1 MIEIENV
8 TFHHGRSLIL
18 RDVNLTIKKGGITAL
33 IGPNGAGKSTLF
45 ALMARLLPLQKGR
58 ISFDGMNVTA
68 SGSRELAKKL
78 AILRQDTHVASRIS
92 VRDMVS
98 FGRFPHHQGRPT
110 ETDWEKVEK
119 ALEEFGLETLSN
131 RFIDELSGGQRQR
144 VLVAMAYAQDTEY
157 LLLDE
162 PLNNLDMHF
171 ARDLMRQ
178 LRDMADQ
185 HDKTIV
191 VVLHEINYAS
201 AYADRIVALKDGEL
215 VSHSATAD
223 FMTENNLSAVYDMPV
238 RIQTVEGVTVALH
251 HI

>member
-8 TFHHGRSLIL
+8 TFHHGRSRIL
-18 RDVNLTIKKGGITAL
+18 NDVNLKIEKGGITAL

-58 ISFDGMNVTA
+58 VSFDGMDVAT
-68 SGSRELAKKL
+68 SGSQHLAKKL
-78 AILRQDTHVASRIS
+78 ALLRQDTHVASRIS

-98 FGRFPHHQGRPT
+98 FGRFPHHRGRPT
-110 ETDWEKVEK
+110 DEDRMKVDQ
-119 ALEEFGLETLSN
+119 ALVEFGLETLSD

-144 VLVAMAYAQDTEY
+144 VLVAMAYAQDTDY

-171 ARDLMRQ
+171 ARDLMHQ
-178 LRDMADQ
+178 LRDMADA
-185 HDKTIV
+185 HGKTIV

-201 AYADRIVALKDGEL
+201 AYADRIVALKDGKL
-215 VSHSATAD
+215 VSHSTTAE
-223 FMTENNLSAVYDMPV
+223 FMTESNLSEIYDMPV

>member
-18 RDVNLTIKKGGITAL
+18 KDVSLTLEKGGITAL

-45 ALMARLLPLQKGR
+45 ALMARLLPLQSGS
-58 ISFDGMNVTA
+58 IAFDGMDIRRTA
-68 SGSRELAKKL
+68 SRDLAKKL

-92 VRDMVS
+92 VRDMVG
-98 FGRFPHHQGRPT
+98 FGRFPHHQGRAT
-110 ETDWEKVEK
+110 RQDHEKVAR
-119 ALEEFGLETLSN
+119 ALEIFDLTDLSN

-171 ARDLMRQ
+171 ARNLMHQ
-178 LRDMADQ
+178 LRDLADN
-185 HDKTIV
+185 HGKTIV
-191 VVLHEINYAS
+191 VVLHEINYA
-201 AYADRIVALKDGEL
+201 AAHADTIVALKNGQVAVKSKTD
-215 VSHSATAD
+215 T
-223 FMTENNLSAVYDMPV
+223 FMTEQNLEQVYDMPV
-238 RIQTVEGVTVALH
+238 RIRMIDGLKVALH
-251 HI
+251 HA